1 MKKPPNPLIQ
11 AVLATFPMFNA
22 ARMGQS
28 KPAQAPQS
36 ELQRPELWPQFMA
49 WPPGDLLAEFERAD
63 QERRELIRKQLAT
76 WNAEMQKRGVAARSW
91 LIETYK
97 LDPNSEALPMGG
109 VMFASLV
116 SPGGVPPALGQVVAK
131 WGFNSLTTR
140 DGGEL
145 VATAH
150 ELRLRRGT
158 PEAVQALVIEAK
170 KRGWPSIEVSGSKNF
185 KKQVALEAA
194 KYGLAVRSRDAMGK
208 SILISTGQPEL
219 ERHLAAAN
227 VDQKEPAKTPDPA
240 TPASAPKP
248 PSGSE
253 GPSTPVATPAAT
265 GVQQAPDAGNF
276 TGMRPK
282 TVVSDEHRDKVVV
295 LDEHRD
301 KARPGPAGDVDP
313 EPRPA

>member
-1 MKKPPNPLIQ
+1 MRKPINPFIQ
-11 AVLATFPMFNA
+11 AVLGTFPKFNA

-28 KPAQAPQS
+28 NPAQAPQS

-63 QERRELIRKQLAT
+63 QERRDMIRKQLVA

-97 LDPNSEALPMGG
+97 LDPNSESLPMGG

-145 VATAH
+145 VATAN

-194 KYGLAVRSRDAMGK
+194 KYGLAVRSRDALGK
-208 SILISTGQPEL
+208 SVLISTGQPEL

-227 VDQKEPAKTPDPA
+227 VEQKEPAKTPDPA
-240 TPASAPKP
+240 GPPPAPKP
-248 PSGSE
+248 SPAAEVQSAPAAS
-253 GPSTPVATPAAT
+253 PAAPAAT
-265 GVQQAPDAGNF
+265 AASPAPEPANF
-276 TGMRPK
+276 TGMR
-282 TVVSDEHRDKVVV
+282 SKVVV

-301 KARPGPAGDVDP
+301 KAKPGPAGDIDP